1 LKKAKIEPN
10 NVQEIFFGNVLSAG
24 LGNHSNQGLFLFLS
38 FFFFINRLFK
48 KKKNLFLIIGQNP
61 ARQVALGAGI
71 PDNVIATTVNKV
83 CASGMKAVI
92 LGAQTIIT
100 GNADVSLKTN

>member
-1 LKKAKIEPN
+1 M
-10 NVQEIFFGNVLSAG
+10 
-24 LGNHSNQGLFLFLS
+24 S
-38 FFFFINRLFK
+38 FFFIFIIK
-48 KKKNLFLIIGQNP
+48 YSKKKNFFLIIGQNP

-92 LGAQTIIT
+92 LGTQTIIT
-100 GNADVSLKTN
+100 GNADVSFNCNH

>member
-1 LKKAKIEPN
+1 M
-10 NVQEIFFGNVLSAG
+10 FFQQDLVIIQIRTYS
-24 LGNHSNQGLFLFLS
+24 LS
-38 FFFFINRLFK
+38 FSLIYNWIL

-71 PDNVIATTVNKV
+71 PENVIATTVNKV

-92 LGAQTIIT
+92 LGTQTIIT
-100 GNADVSLKTN
+100 GNADVSFNCNH